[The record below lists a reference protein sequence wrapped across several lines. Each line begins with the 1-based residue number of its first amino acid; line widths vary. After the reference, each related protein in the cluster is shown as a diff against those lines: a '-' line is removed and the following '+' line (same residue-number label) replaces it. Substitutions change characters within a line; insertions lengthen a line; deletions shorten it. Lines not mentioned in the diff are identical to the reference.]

1 MEDKRVAVDRQRLS
15 MLLRVYSLLVLMYD
29 VMALFFLVVTA
40 GMEAFYHLFFPPH
53 QKSVAGE
60 IVLIAGAGRGL
71 GRELA
76 IQFSMLGATVVCW
89 DIRPDSNEETAIKA
103 DSLGYGVGKAYAYTC
118 DITDREQA
126 STGTGVMKTAER
138 MKREVGAVTVVV
150 NCCNLPSPRVLTER
164 PVPEVRKTMDVGVL
178 SHLWTERV
186 EDIRKHRSGNN
197 RPATTHRE
205 YGQSRLHY
213 HTKRNSCHRPHSLLQ
228 ILQTFLPSMQ
238 EKKHGHIVMLTSVAG
253 LTGIRDLVPL
263 SAAQFAVQG
272 LAESLNEEL
281 RSYKPSGDVRLTLVH
296 IYPFIVNKEM
306 AAYAQLRIPS
316 YFGTI
321 DPTTVA
327 RKIIDAMRRDYVEV
341 SIPSYLLYIGKVV
354 SLLPRKAIYAMRELL
369 DTGVDFG

>member
-1 MEDKRVAVDRQRLS
+1 

-89 DIRPDSNEETAIKA
+89 DIRADSNEETAIKA

-118 DITDREQA
+118 DITDREQ
-126 STGTGVMKTAER
+126 VMKTAER

-178 SHLWTERV
+178 SHLW
-186 EDIRKHRSGNN
+186 
-197 RPATTHRE
+197 
-205 YGQSRLHY
+205 
-213 HTKRNSCHRPHSLLQ
+213 